1 MRRECRGKC
10 RYGDI
15 MHAGSSGAGGR
26 IDLEVALDSY
36 ARCCGIPV
44 CFPRKIGRHVH
55 VHVHVN
61 LPSRQDAQPQV
72 PWRHNVGGAEKL
84 VGIFMIPNLPG
95 LQLPASS
102 KRHHVHVHGKL
113 PSHVAISAK
122 RTTTGP
128 VETQRGQ
135 NVEGQGAR
143 GRREGADMRHAGI
156 HLQRTT

>member
-1 MRRECRGKC
+1 MPIRRHNACWKLGRG
-10 RYGDI
+10 RAYRPRS
-15 MHAGSSGAGGR
+15 GSGF
-26 IDLEVALDSY
+26 LY

-128 VETQRGQ
+128 VGDTTWKVKVH
-135 NVEGQGAR
+135 VEGGKAQTLCVMPAFIYSVLR
-143 GRREGADMRHAGI
+143 SRNR
-156 HLQRTT
+156 